1 MKRYNLFGEA
11 YIIEDNKGNIT
22 YYIKEQVSENQIEE
36 NEIIIKNN
44 CQDQLIKRL

>member
-11 YIIEDNKGNIT
+11 FIIEDDKGNIT
-22 YYIKEQVSENQIEE
+22 YYIKEQASDNQTEE
-36 NEIIIKNN
+36 NEFIIKNN